1 MRKLSTRV
9 KNILTSNLGLKI
21 LAVLVACVIWVF
33 VVNVDDPEKTQ
44 SFSDV
49 KVEIRN
55 SDCFGVDKTF
65 SVQEDTDKVRV
76 WIKARE
82 SVLNRL
88 QSKDFKVV
96 ADMRNVTL
104 GNAVPYTLECTNSAI
119 TKANWECEP
128 ASMKIK
134 IENVVQESFGVEVDT
149 TGDPQEGYD
158 VGATSIEEG
167 DTINIAGAESL
178 VNIIHKVSMSVS
190 VNGIS
195 SDKTVKGNIVVT
207 DKNGTDFTQS
217 QMDKLVFTT
226 SSGDLIKDGILN
238 ARINLWKV
246 QQNVKVKVGTYGTPA
261 PGYRVSEVKVTPETI
276 SISGEEETLN
286 ELNGELSL
294 SDMISVDGVS
304 ESFASD
310 NINLADYLK
319 ENYKD
324 KLKLKSG
331 TASTVSVRVIM
342 EKMGTKKIDIPLSA
356 ITIKGRPTDLDMV
369 LTPADKITIEVAAVD
384 ESSLAD
390 ISQSDIKAV
399 LDLTAYQKAG
409 RHEVPVDI
417 TLPDGYEL
425 TAEVKIVVNL
435 TRKQLTT
442 GGNTVITADEE
453 E

>member
-226 SSGDLIKDGILN
+226 SSGDLIKEGILN

>member
-1 MRKLSTRV
+1 MKRLSTRV
-9 KNILTSNLGLKI
+9 KDILTSNLGLKI

-65 SVQEDTDKVRV
+65 SVQEDSDKVKV

-134 IENVVQESFGVEVDT
+134 IENVVQESFGVEVTT

-158 VGATSIEEG
+158 VGTTTIPEG

-190 VNGIS
+190 VNGLS
-195 SDKTVKGNIVVT
+195 ADKTVKGNLVVT

-226 SSGDLIKDGILN
+226 SSGNLIKDGILN
-238 ARINLWKV
+238 ARIKLWKV

-276 SISGEEETLN
+276 SVAGDEETLQ

-294 SDMISVDGVS
+294 AEMISVDGIS
-304 ESFASD
+304 ESFTSD

-331 TASTVSVRVIM
+331 TASTLSVRVIM
-342 EKMGTKKIDIPLSA
+342 EKMGTKKIDIPLSG

-369 LTPADKITIEVAAVD
+369 LTPADKITVEVAAVD
-384 ESSLAD
+384 ASSLSD

-399 LDLTAYQKAG
+399 LDLTSYQKAG

-417 TLPDGYEL
+417 TLPEGYEL
-425 TAEVKIVVNL
+425 TSEVKIVVNL

-442 GGNTVITADEE
+442 GSNTVISADEE

>member
-76 WIKARE
+76 WIKVRE

>member
-342 EKMGTKKIDIPLSA
+342 EKMGTKKIYIPLSA

>member
-1 MRKLSTRV
+1 M
-9 KNILTSNLGLKI
+9 
-21 LAVLVACVIWVF
+21 
-33 VVNVDDPEKTQ
+33 
-44 SFSDV
+44 
-49 KVEIRN
+49 
-55 SDCFGVDKTF
+55 
-65 SVQEDTDKVRV
+65 
-76 WIKARE
+76 
-82 SVLNRL
+82 

-134 IENVVQESFGVEVDT
+134 IENVVQESFGVEVAT

-158 VGATSIEEG
+158 VGTTTIPEG

-190 VNGIS
+190 VNGLS
-195 SDKTVKGNIVVT
+195 ADKTVKGNLVVT

-226 SSGDLIKDGILN
+226 SSGNLIKDGILN
-238 ARINLWKV
+238 ARIKLWKV
-246 QQNVKVKVGTYGTPA
+246 QQNVKVKVGTYGTAA
-261 PGYRVSEVKVTPETI
+261 PGYRVSEVKVTPEMI
-276 SISGEEETLN
+276 SVAGDEETLQ

-294 SDMISVDGVS
+294 AEMISVDGIS
-304 ESFASD
+304 ESFTSD
-310 NINLADYLK
+310 NINLVDYLK

-331 TASTVSVRVIM
+331 TASTLSVRVIM
-342 EKMGTKKIDIPLSA
+342 EKMGTKKIDIPLSG

-369 LTPADKITIEVAAVD
+369 LTPADKITVEVAAVD
-384 ESSLAD
+384 ASSLSD

-417 TLPDGYEL
+417 TLPEGYEL
-425 TAEVKIVVNL
+425 TSEVKIVVNL

-442 GGNTVITADEE
+442 GSNTVIAADEE

>member
-331 TASTVSVRVIM
+331 TASTVSVRIIM

>member
-195 SDKTVKGNIVVT
+195 SDKIVKGNIVVT

>member
-324 KLKLKSG
+324 KLQLKSG

>member
-104 GNAVPYTLECTNSAI
+104 GNAVPYTLEGTNSAI

-369 LTPADKITIEVAAVD
+369 LTPADKITIEVAADD

-399 LDLTAYQKAG
+399 LDLTTYQKAG

>member
-276 SISGEEETLN
+276 SISGEEEILN

>member
-399 LDLTAYQKAG
+399 LDLTTYQKAG

-425 TAEVKIVVNL
+425 TAEVKLVVNL

>member
-324 KLKLKSG
+324 KLKLRSG

>member
-1 MRKLSTRV
+1 MRKLSTSV

>member
-1 MRKLSTRV
+1 MKRLSTRV
-9 KNILTSNLGLKI
+9 KDILTSNMGLKI

-65 SVQEDTDKVRV
+65 SVQEDTDKVKV

-134 IENVVQESFGVEVDT
+134 IENVVQESFGVEVAT

-158 VGATSIEEG
+158 VGTTTIPEG

-190 VNGIS
+190 VNGLS
-195 SDKTVKGNIVVT
+195 ADKTVKGNLVVT

-226 SSGDLIKDGILN
+226 SSGNLIKDGILN
-238 ARINLWKV
+238 ARIKLWKV
-246 QQNVKVKVGTYGTPA
+246 QQNVKVKVGTYGTAA
-261 PGYRVSEVKVTPETI
+261 PGYRVSEVKVTPEMI
-276 SISGEEETLN
+276 SVAGDEETLQ

-294 SDMISVDGVS
+294 AEMISVDGIS
-304 ESFASD
+304 ESFTSD

-331 TASTVSVRVIM
+331 TASTLSVRVIM
-342 EKMGTKKIDIPLSA
+342 EKMGTKKIDIPLSG

-369 LTPADKITIEVAAVD
+369 LTPADKITVEVAAVD
-384 ESSLAD
+384 ASSLSD

-399 LDLTAYQKAG
+399 LDLTSYQKAG

-417 TLPDGYEL
+417 TLPEGYEL
-425 TAEVKIVVNL
+425 TSEVKIVVNL

-442 GGNTVITADEE
+442 GSNTVIAADEE

>member
-134 IENVVQESFGVEVDT
+134 IENVVQESFGVEIDT

-324 KLKLKSG
+324 KLQLKSG

>member
-1 MRKLSTRV
+1 M
-9 KNILTSNLGLKI
+9 
-21 LAVLVACVIWVF
+21 
-33 VVNVDDPEKTQ
+33 
-44 SFSDV
+44 
-49 KVEIRN
+49 
-55 SDCFGVDKTF
+55 
-65 SVQEDTDKVRV
+65 
-76 WIKARE
+76 
-82 SVLNRL
+82 
-88 QSKDFKVV
+88 
-96 ADMRNVTL
+96 
-104 GNAVPYTLECTNSAI
+104 
-119 TKANWECEP
+119 
-128 ASMKIK
+128 
-134 IENVVQESFGVEVDT
+134 
-149 TGDPQEGYD
+149 
-158 VGATSIEEG
+158 
-167 DTINIAGAESL
+167 
-178 VNIIHKVSMSVS
+178 
-190 VNGIS
+190 
-195 SDKTVKGNIVVT
+195 
-207 DKNGTDFTQS
+207 
-217 QMDKLVFTT
+217 
-226 SSGDLIKDGILN
+226 
-238 ARINLWKV
+238 
-246 QQNVKVKVGTYGTPA
+246 
-261 PGYRVSEVKVTPETI
+261 
-276 SISGEEETLN
+276 N

>member
-1 MRKLSTRV
+1 MKRLSTRV
-9 KNILTSNLGLKI
+9 KDILTSNLGLKI

-65 SVQEDTDKVRV
+65 SVQEDTDKVKV

-134 IENVVQESFGVEVDT
+134 IENVVQESFGVEVAT

-158 VGATSIEEG
+158 VGTTTIPEG

-190 VNGIS
+190 VNGLS
-195 SDKTVKGNIVVT
+195 ADKTVKGNLVVT

-226 SSGDLIKDGILN
+226 SSGNLIKDGILN
-238 ARINLWKV
+238 ARIKLWKV
-246 QQNVKVKVGTYGTPA
+246 QQNVK
-261 PGYRVSEVKVTPETI
+261 EI
-276 SISGEEETLN
+276 
-286 ELNGELSL
+286 
-294 SDMISVDGVS
+294 
-304 ESFASD
+304 
-310 NINLADYLK
+310 
-319 ENYKD
+319 
-324 KLKLKSG
+324 
-331 TASTVSVRVIM
+331 
-342 EKMGTKKIDIPLSA
+342 
-356 ITIKGRPTDLDMV
+356 GRAHV
-369 LTPADKITIEVAAVD
+369 
-384 ESSLAD
+384 
-390 ISQSDIKAV
+390 
-399 LDLTAYQKAG
+399 
-409 RHEVPVDI
+409 
-417 TLPDGYEL
+417 
-425 TAEVKIVVNL
+425 
-435 TRKQLTT
+435 
-442 GGNTVITADEE
+442 
-453 E
+453 

>member
-195 SDKTVKGNIVVT
+195 SDKTVKGNIVVR

-246 QQNVKVKVGTYGTPA
+246 QQTVKVKVGTYGTPA

>member
-442 GGNTVITADEE
+442 GGKTVITADEE

>member
-178 VNIIHKVSMSVS
+178 VNIMSVS

>member
-304 ESFASD
+304 ESFASN

-442 GGNTVITADEE
+442 GGNAVITADEE

>member
-399 LDLTAYQKAG
+399 LDLTTYQKAG

>member
-435 TRKQLTT
+435 TR
-442 GGNTVITADEE
+442 NN
-453 E
+453 

>member
-21 LAVLVACVIWVF
+21 LAVLVACVIWAF